1 MGLAYE
7 KLEKWEDAID
17 CYKKAINSNPEL
29 EDAYNNL
36 ASVYFMLQKYSDSVK
51 YYRQVIRKAPTSQAY
66 CNLARALSN
75 TSDSDEAAQCFKKAI

>member
-7 KLEKWEDAID
+7 QLEKWEDAID

-36 ASVYFMLQKYSDSVK
+36 ASVYFML
-51 YYRQVIRKAPTSQAY
+51 
-66 CNLARALSN
+66 
-75 TSDSDEAAQCFKKAI
+75 